1 MKKILIAACAM
12 VAAFAAVAGD
22 ALPPLRLAGFAMCDK
37 VDAEVCKARGLS
49 APEKI
54 VVDKQGTV
62 CYRCKTTAPT
72 DGFDEVWLAL
82 SSDKRIVS
90 VIGVLRFGDEAACAR
105 RAKEL
110 AAKYKAELAKR
121 ETAAG
126 TMVFEV
132 RYGRS
137 YVEVELASAA
147 HQRLAAKAVAD
158 W

>member
-1 MKKILIAACAM
+1 MPAFLPVKRPRKMTPATASSLSRDGERSSLITSSASST
-12 VAAFAAVAGD
+12 V
-22 ALPPLRLAGFAMCDK
+22 RK
-37 VDAEVCKARGLS
+37 VTSTYMRIIS
-49 APEKI
+49 I
-54 VVDKQGTV
+54 VD
-62 CYRCKTTAPT
+62 
-72 DGFDEVWLAL
+72 
-82 SSDKRIVS
+82 I
-90 VIGVLRFGDEAACAR
+90 LRFGDEAACTR

-137 YVEVELASAA
+137 YVEVELAATA
-147 HQRLAAKAVAD
+147 HQRLAAKTVSD

>member
-1 MKKILIAACAM
+1 MK
-12 VAAFAAVAGD
+12 D
-22 ALPPLRLAGFAMCDK
+22 
-37 VDAEVCKARGLS
+37 
-49 APEKI
+49 
-54 VVDKQGTV
+54 
-62 CYRCKTTAPT
+62 
-72 DGFDEVWLAL
+72 
-82 SSDKRIVS
+82 
-90 VIGVLRFGDEAACAR
+90 
-105 RAKEL
+105 L